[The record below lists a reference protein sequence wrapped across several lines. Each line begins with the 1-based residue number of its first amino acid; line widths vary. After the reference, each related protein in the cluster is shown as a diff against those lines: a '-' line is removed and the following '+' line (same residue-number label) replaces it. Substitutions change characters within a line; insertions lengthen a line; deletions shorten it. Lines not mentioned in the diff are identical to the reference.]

1 MLHMLE
7 MFMVVVIFGLF
18 NGSGLS
24 HYIMAMR
31 NSSPA
36 AFVSHISI
44 SYPKPNQ
51 AVQGLVKI
59 TGSTNIHDF
68 SHATLEFAYQA
79 NPTNTWF
86 PIAESDQGVVNDLLA
101 TWDTST
107 ITDNIYILKLTVTT
121 KTNQVFTYTVE
132 GIRVRNYSAIE
143 TDTPAPLSTRSEV
156 STARVPTPQ
165 HSFPLTP
172 TPFPTNPATIQS
184 SDLIRNAIWGII
196 VVMGLFLAGISYVL
210 IQRGSR

>member
-1 MLHMLE
+1 MLHLLE
-7 MFMVVVIFGLF
+7 TSLFVFVYCLFTGFGF
-18 NGSGLS
+18 NNN
-24 HYIMAMR
+24 IMAMR
-31 NSSPA
+31 NASPA
-36 AFVSHISI
+36 SFVSHISI

-68 SHATLEFAYQA
+68 SHATLEFSYQD

-86 PIAESDQGVVNDLLA
+86 PLAQSDQGVVNDLLA

-107 ITDNIYILKLTVTT
+107 ITDNIYNLKLTVTT
-121 KTNQVFTYTVE
+121 KSNQVFTYSVE
-132 GIRVRNYSAIE
+132 GIRVRNYSPIE

-156 STARVPTPQ
+156 MITNVPTLQ
-165 HSFPLTP
+165 HVVSFTP
-172 TPFPTNPATIQS
+172 TPFPTNPATIQP
-184 SDLIRNAIWGII
+184 SDLIRNGFWGVIFVI
-196 VVMGLFLAGISYVL
+196 GLFLAGISYAL

>member
-1 MLHMLE
+1 
-7 MFMVVVIFGLF
+7 
-18 NGSGLS
+18 
-24 HYIMAMR
+24 MAMR
-31 NSSPA
+31 NVSPA

-51 AVQGLVKI
+51 AVQGLVNI

-68 SHATLEFAYQA
+68 SHASLEFSYQY

-86 PIAESDQGVVNDLLA
+86 PLAESDKAVVNDLLA

-107 ITDNIYILKLTVTT
+107 ITDNVYILKLTVTT
-121 KTNQVFTYTVE
+121 KSNQVYTYTVE

-143 TDTPAPLSTRSEV
+143 TNTPAPLSTLNESNPTSIPTLPHFV
-156 STARVPTPQ
+156 S
-165 HSFPLTP
+165 LTP

-184 SDLIRNAIWGII
+184 ADLIRNSIWGAII
-196 VVMGLFLAGISYVL
+196 VIGLFLAGISYIL